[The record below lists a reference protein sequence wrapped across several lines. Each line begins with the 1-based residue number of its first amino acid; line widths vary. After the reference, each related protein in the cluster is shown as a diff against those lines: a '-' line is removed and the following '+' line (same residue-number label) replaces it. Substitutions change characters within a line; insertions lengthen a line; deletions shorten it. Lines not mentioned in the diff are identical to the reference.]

1 MTRRKQGMVR
11 PIDLQDNL
19 SKTQAAERMNQIQ
32 KAHGE
37 VGQKTVADAIKERAR
52 ADMERAHAG
61 EKTDMVIIR
70 REQEKEKKKKDH
82 EQQHVASDDQ
92 KQPPPGEDH
101 LDVTA

>member
-1 MTRRKQGMVR
+1 MVR

-37 VGQKTVADAIKERAR
+37 MGQRQVADALKERTTAEAEKTR
-52 ADMERAHAG
+52 AS

-70 REQEKEKKKKDH
+70 KDQEKENRRRKEKHDRNEKREEAEK
-82 EQQHVASDDQ
+82 ES
-92 KQPPPGEDH
+92 PEH
-101 LDVTA
+101 LDLKG

>member
-1 MTRRKQGMVR
+1 MVR

-37 VGQKTVADAIKERAR
+37 MGQRQVADALKEKTT
-52 ADMERAHAG
+52 ADLEKPKAS

-70 REQEKEKKKKDH
+70 DEQKKEQERRRRDKERQKGK
-82 EQQHVASDDQ
+82 QGADDDR
-92 KQPPPGEDH
+92 PDH
-101 LDVTA
+101 LDLTG

>member
-1 MTRRKQGMVR
+1 MVR

-37 VGQKTVADAIKERAR
+37 MGQRQVADALKEKAS
-52 ADMERAHAG
+52 ADMEKAKAS

-70 REQEKEKKKKDH
+70 KDREKGEADREDKRQKKEN
-82 EQQHVASDDQ
+82 ADQ
-92 KQPPPGEDH
+92 SEDQPQDH
-101 LDVTA
+101 LDLKG

>member
-1 MTRRKQGMVR
+1 MVR

-37 VGQKTVADAIKERAR
+37 MGQRQVADALKEKTS
-52 ADMERAHAG
+52 ADMEKTKAS

-70 REQEKEKKKKDH
+70 KEKNKDNPDQKGQKDKKNDREQSE
-82 EQQHVASDDQ
+82 
-92 KQPPPGEDH
+92 GESTDH
-101 LDVTA
+101 LDLKG

>member
-1 MTRRKQGMVR
+1 MVR

-37 VGQKTVADAIKERAR
+37 MGQRQVADELKEKASEAMKKAR
-52 ADMERAHAG
+52 AS

-70 REQEKEKKKKDH
+70 EDQKKQKEKQEGQDKKNKKENGREEKFEGDSS
-82 EQQHVASDDQ
+82 E
-92 KQPPPGEDH
+92 H
-101 LDVTA
+101 LDLRG

>member
-1 MTRRKQGMVR
+1 MVR

-37 VGQKTVADAIKERAR
+37 VGQRTMADALKERAS
-52 ADMERAHAG
+52 ADLERTHAG
-61 EKTDMVIIR
+61 EKSDMVIIR
-70 REQEKEKKKKDH
+70 REQEKEKKKKDPEKKPVPNKDH
-82 EQQHVASDDQ
+82 EE
-92 KQPPPGEDH
+92 PPESEH

>member
-1 MTRRKQGMVR
+1 MVR

-37 VGQKTVADAIKERAR
+37 MGQRQVADTLKKKASADMAR
-52 ADMERAHAG
+52 AKAS

-70 REQEKEKKKKDH
+70 KEKDKEKQENKERKRKEDKPEREREQDG
-82 EQQHVASDDQ
+82 DR
-92 KQPPPGEDH
+92 
-101 LDVTA
+101 LDLTG